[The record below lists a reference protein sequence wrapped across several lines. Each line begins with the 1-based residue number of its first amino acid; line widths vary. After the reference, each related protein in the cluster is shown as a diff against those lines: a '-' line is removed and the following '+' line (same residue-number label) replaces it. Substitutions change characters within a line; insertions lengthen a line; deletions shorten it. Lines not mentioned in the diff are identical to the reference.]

1 RDGRLD
7 VASINV
13 LQDPKTFKTLPG
25 TVSVLLGRADGT
37 FAPARRSPVAADN
50 APLLSGDFNG
60 DGRLDL
66 ATIYGRDPADS
77 GVVVLLGLGDGSF
90 APAQRFA
97 AEGYGWYLVSGD
109 FNGDG
114 HLDLATASDRTQY
127 DDTTFNALPNASVLL
142 GLGDGKFA
150 PAQQFL
156 LGGGSFEGYVYGPY
170 NFGGLLS
177 GDYNGDGRSDLAA
190 SIDNFDPV

>member
-1 RDGRLD
+1 GRLDLVTKTTSPSSANEVCLLLGLGDGTFAPEQHFAVGAGYGRLLTGDFNRDGRLD

-25 TVSVLLGRADGT
+25 PVSVLLGRADGT

-66 ATIYGRDPADS
+66 ATIYGRDSADS

-109 FNGDG
+109 F
-114 HLDLATASDRTQY
+114 
-127 DDTTFNALPNASVLL
+127 
-142 GLGDGKFA
+142 
-150 PAQQFL
+150 
-156 LGGGSFEGYVYGPY
+156 
-170 NFGGLLS
+170 
-177 GDYNGDGRSDLAA
+177 
-190 SIDNFDPV
+190 